1 MNATTSPHDEQ
12 LDILLA
18 DYLARVDRGE
28 AVNLPEFCAAHPELE
43 AELREFME
51 MASMLEY
58 LGQGAGAEGADL
70 QLKSTADALHGQPTL
85 AGVAGRPLVCDPLL
99 AAAKKGA
106 QGVQFGRYFL
116 QELLG
121 EGSMGAV
128 HLAYDTAL
136 DRFVALKTPRFQGD
150 QSSPAIER
158 FRREARASAMVR
170 HVNIC
175 PIFDVGTIDGVH
187 FLSMAYI
194 DGQSLAATLESGEEF
209 SIPRSLHLI
218 RKLAEALQEAHRHD
232 VIHRDLKPAN
242 IMLDTSGEPIITDF
256 GLARRLDMRETLLT
270 QSGMLIGT
278 LAYMSPEQLEGN
290 ADAIGRATDIYSL
303 GVIFYQLLCG
313 RLPYRGG
320 FLSVV
325 LQIRAGEAQSPAQYR
340 AELKDYA
347 GVEAVCLKMMAMK
360 PEDRYQSMAEVV
372 CAIAELQGEPMPPPL
387 AAPLTNLTLSYP
399 VPPCVPPPI
408 ARDESVAAN
417 VLSLVPKG
425 FHGWAIHTL
434 SSVAVVLLLAVL
446 FAVVNAMSTPDLT
459 VAKSDEPAG
468 LAPPPQ
474 KAKEKAKETKPPPV
488 AVPAEPRVS
497 QKPALPPVPEVKKE
511 PVAVPAAPTVA
522 LTPPPVKVPK
532 VEAPA
537 EVVAAVVPAA
547 DGPRERVIQS
557 RRSASDKFGVVE
569 IELTLPADGEL
580 EYRPDWAC
588 RVSSADGRVFYP
600 AYRFEFAEDENE
612 GKKLRRKIRKLTAS
626 FLSLGEKPLA
636 VDLRYGHQSLLTRH
650 DVPINVAAEEQRPL
664 LTDWWASYTQPP
676 REPLNDDA
684 RQIKTYLHNML
695 ARRMQLPAAASLPTS
710 EVDKSA
716 LQRYFEKSVGTF
728 LGFASVQTAL
738 GEKSSFTPPKVE
750 PLDQP
755 IPQAPPIVSVQ
766 FPEPAAHVAIESIA
780 SQVPEDCIYLR
791 CHSVANYLWFRD
803 LLLGWGGGLN
813 EIVSPRR
820 LESPVRERLESQLAL
835 IADGE
840 AHAKL
845 QHSLSDLALVF
856 GDSCFED
863 GAAVGVL
870 FQAKNEQQVQAF
882 ILQQRER
889 ALAAFKESR
898 AVEMQVMVGNEEVSL
913 LTTSD
918 KRLRSYYA
926 VSGKHHFVT
935 NSEYLV
941 RRFFEASRGQRN
953 LASLK
958 EFRYARS
965 KARLDT
971 AQDVFFYM
979 PDPFFQR
986 IIRPEYQIEIA
997 RRQQAK
1003 ADVQHLELARLA
1015 ATGEGLAVTSVNQL
1029 LGRGFLPSAFSNR
1042 SDGSFATLVNGRA
1055 EDSLRGKPGTFLP
1068 ICDLQI
1074 TKATADEV
1082 SNYARFANHYRSQ
1095 YRRMDPVAVVVSHQK
1110 AAGGREQVAVEVTVT
1125 PFALGTYATIQN
1137 ILSEPQKSRIVG
1149 PADEL
1154 LSLRASMRTSQ
1165 QMRFLAFASV
1175 HDAKLNFQLVDGQLQ
1190 VENLRP
1196 SESFA
1201 GTNWQLAMN
1210 RLEPECQ
1217 ETLIGLA
1224 GNMGAFSSVAGVA
1237 NMVDV
1242 LVGGYANIVG
1252 SFLNLPV
1259 RLNRIEM
1266 PRINLPR
1273 ASGPGYQLRSPR
1285 ADLRD
1290 KELFRTEETADKHQV
1305 RFELKAL
1312 QGTKIEPYIQ
1322 AYTYL
1327 EARRASAQQAAL
1339 LELTMQQLCLRAD
1352 DVLPALEAIHFSKF
1366 LCPLAGQWKFTA
1378 AQAAGDPFP
1387 SQQWCSE
1394 RWTASSLYDETA
1406 VPADYRFPF
1415 TDWLRDLNLGFS
1427 LQGQTLSADLLLE
1440 VSPRGEQPRPAAG
1453 K

>member
-1 MNATTSPHDEQ
+1 MNATTAPHDEQ
-12 LDILLA
+12 LDALLA

-28 AVNLPEFCAAHPELE
+28 AVNLPEFCAACPELE
-43 AELREFME
+43 AELREFLE

-58 LGQGAGAEGADL
+58 LGQGASAEGANL
-70 QLKSTADALHGQPTL
+70 QHKSTADAMLGEPTL
-85 AGVAGRPLVCDPLL
+85 AGNAGRPLVCDPLS
-99 AAAKKGA
+99 AAAKRGT

-209 SIPRSLHLI
+209 SVPRCLHLI
-218 RKLAEALQEAHRHD
+218 RRLAEALQEAHHHD

-242 IMLDTSGEPIITDF
+242 IMLDTRGEPIITDF

-325 LQIRAGEAQSPAQYR
+325 LQIRAGEAQSPAQHR
-340 AELKDYA
+340 SELKDYP
-347 GVEAVCLKMMAMK
+347 GVEAVCLKMMSAK
-360 PEDRYQSMAEVV
+360 PEDRFQSMAEVV

-387 AAPLTNLTLSYP
+387 AAPLNHLTLP
-399 VPPCVPPPI
+399 DQEPACVPPPI
-408 ARDESVAAN
+408 ARDETA
-417 VLSLVPKG
+417 LRILPTG

-434 SSVAVVLLLAVL
+434 SSVAVLLLLAVL
-446 FAVVNAMSTPDLT
+446 FAIVNAMSTPNST
-459 VAKSDEPAG
+459 VAKSDDRAG
-468 LAPPPQ
+468 LAPPPALP
-474 KAKEKAKETKPPPV
+474 AKEKANETKLEPV
-488 AVPAEPRVS
+488 VDPAGPAEPAVPA
-497 QKPALPPVPEVKKE
+497 VP
-511 PVAVPAAPTVA
+511 
-522 LTPPPVKVPK
+522 LTPPPAKVRN
-532 VEAPA
+532 VEVSPPPPA
-537 EVVAAVVPAA
+537 AVAADVPAA
-547 DGPRERVIQS
+547 DAPRATVIKS
-557 RRSASDKFGVVE
+557 RRSAADKFGVVE
-569 IELTLPADGEL
+569 IELTLPADSEL

-600 AYRFEFAEDENE
+600 AYRFEFAEDKNE
-612 GKKLRRKIRKLTAS
+612 GKQLRGKIRRLTTS
-626 FLSLGEKPLA
+626 FLSLDEQPLA
-636 VDLRYGHQSLLTRH
+636 VDLRYGSQSLLTRQ

-664 LTDWWASYTQPP
+664 LTDWWASYTQPS
-676 REPLNDDA
+676 REPFNAEA
-684 RQIKTYLHNML
+684 RQLKLYLHDML
-695 ARRMQLPAAASLPTS
+695 ARRMQLPAAAPLPTI
-710 EVDKSA
+710 EVEKSA

-738 GEKSSFTPPKVE
+738 GEQTSFTPPKVE
-750 PLDQP
+750 PLDRP
-755 IPQAPPIVSVQ
+755 IPQPPPIVSVQ

-780 SQVPEDCIYLR
+780 SHVPEDCIYLR
-791 CHSVANYLWFRD
+791 CHSVENYLWFRD

-820 LESPVRERLESQLAL
+820 LERPVRERLESQLAL
-835 IADGE
+835 IADLE
-840 AHAKL
+840 AQAKL

-856 GDSCFED
+856 GDTCFED

-870 FQAKNEQQVQAF
+870 FQAKNNQQVGAF
-882 ILQQRER
+882 IKQQRER
-889 ALAAFKESR
+889 ALAAFRGSR
-898 AVEMQVMVGNEEVSL
+898 AVEMQVMVGDDEVSL

-926 VSGKHHFVT
+926 VNGKHHFVT

-941 RRFFEASRGQRN
+941 GRFFEASRGTRN

-1015 ATGEGLAVTSVNQL
+1015 ATGEGLVVTSVNQL
-1029 LGRGFLPSAFSNR
+1029 LSRGFLPTAFANR
-1042 SDGSFATLVNGRA
+1042 NDGSHAALVNGRA
-1055 EDSLRGKPGTFLP
+1055 EDSLRGQPGTFLP

-1082 SNYARFANHYRSQ
+1082 SNYERFANHYRSQ
-1095 YRRMDPVAVVVSHQK
+1095 YRRMDPVAVVISHQQT
-1110 AAGGREQVAVEVTVT
+1110 AGGREQVQVEITVT

-1137 ILSEPQKSRIVG
+1137 ALSEPQQARIVG

-1154 LSLRASMRTSQ
+1154 LSLRASLRTSQ
-1165 QMRFLAFASV
+1165 HLRFLAWASV
-1175 HDAKLNFQLVDGQLQ
+1175 HDAKLDFQLVDGQLQ
-1190 VENLRP
+1190 VDNLKAG
-1196 SESFA
+1196 ESFA
-1201 GTNWQLAMN
+1201 GTNWQLALN
-1210 RLEPECQ
+1210 RLEPDCQ

-1224 GNMGAFSSVAGVA
+1224 SNLGAFSSVAGLA

-1242 LVGGYANIVG
+1242 LVGGYANVVG
-1252 SFLNLPV
+1252 SLLNLPIPFQ
-1259 RLNRIEM
+1259 RIEM

-1290 KELFRTEETADKHQV
+1290 KELFHTETTADKHQV
-1305 RFELKAL
+1305 RFELKGL

-1339 LELTMQQLCLRAD
+1339 LELTMQQLCLRPD
-1352 DVLPALEAIHFSKF
+1352 DVLPTLEAIHGAKF

-1378 AQAAGDPFP
+1378 EQMAGDPLP
-1387 SQQWCSE
+1387 SQQWCSD
-1394 RWTASSLYDETA
+1394 RWTASSVYDETA

-1415 TDWLRDLNLGFS
+1415 TAWLRDLNLGFS

-1440 VSPRGEQPRPAAG
+1440 VSPRGGAQRPPAG
-1453 K
+1453 GR